1 VEEHPELAG
10 YEPNDEKP
18 LRGTRSRNILRA
30 VVIVGLVC
38 LILPEIVTTVSVAS
52 ITAQR
57 SCAQWVA
64 YKIPEPT
71 QAEARFEFF
80 GPGVVGWECY
90 AEGGIDGER
99 HIASL
104 GLIPGPANLP
114 PRGTQNS

>member
-1 VEEHPELAG
+1 MRV
-10 YEPNDEKP
+10 
-18 LRGTRSRNILRA
+18 

-38 LILPEIVTTVSVAS
+38 LILPEIITTISVAS
-52 ITAQR
+52 ATADH

-71 QAEARFEFF
+71 RSSARFEFF
-80 GPGVVGWECY
+80 GPGVLGWECY

-104 GLIPGPANLP
+104 GLIPGPAVLP
-114 PRGTQNS
+114 ASGTQNS